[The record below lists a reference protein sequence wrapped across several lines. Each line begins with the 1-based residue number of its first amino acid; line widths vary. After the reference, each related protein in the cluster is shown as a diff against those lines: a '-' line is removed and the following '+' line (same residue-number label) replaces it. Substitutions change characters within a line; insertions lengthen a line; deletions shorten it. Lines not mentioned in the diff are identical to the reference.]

1 MHIPGQIEIDLNQ
14 LERNFKIIQKT
25 VGKSEVAAVVKADA
39 YGLGMSRVARKLKKI
54 GCQHFFVAS
63 LDEGRGLRET
73 LGSKASIYVLAG
85 LGKGENRYYLNYK
98 LTPVLNSLEQLE
110 LLKNLLRSDPK
121 KGFAI
126 NIDTGMNRLGL
137 TNDDFVLAVSELEIM
152 AQNAELVMTHL
163 VESDKPNSKKNAS
176 QLKKFNELA
185 KFLPHAKK
193 SIANSGGIALGKHFH
208 LDLVRPGISLYC
220 AKTLSNRYVTSN
232 TFKITTPI
240 IQIREIKSNE
250 TIGYDSTYKVTKGD
264 RVAIIPCGYADG
276 LHRSLSSKGS
286 LFIDEHEVPI
296 IGRVSMDLAALD
308 ISHIAHEH
316 INIGDEVIISDELRS
331 IERLAKKAET
341 ISYELM
347 TQLGNRWRKIYKN

>member
-1 MHIPGQIEIDLNQ
+1 MQIPGQIQIDLNE
-14 LERNFKIIQKT
+14 LERNFKTIQKA
-25 VGKSEVAAVVKADA
+25 VGRSDVAAVVKADA
-39 YGLGMSRVARKLKKI
+39 YGLGMSRIARKLKKI

-73 LGSKASIYVLAG
+73 LGNKASIYVLAG

-110 LLKNLLRSDPK
+110 SVRSLLRSDPK

-137 TNDDFVLAVSELEIM
+137 ASDDFVLAISELDNLT
-152 AQNAELVMTHL
+152 QNAELVMTHL
-163 VESDKPNSKKNAS
+163 VESDKPNSDKNVL

-193 SIANSGGIALGKHFH
+193 SIANSGGIALGRHFH

-220 AKTLSNRYVTSN
+220 AKTLSNKSATSN

-240 IQIREIKSNE
+240 IQIRDIKNNE
-250 TIGYDSTYKVTKGD
+250 TIGYDSTYKVAKGD

-276 LHRSLSSKGS
+276 LHRSLSSKGT
-286 LFIDEHEVPI
+286 LFIGKHEVPI

-308 ISHIAHEH
+308 ISQIKHEQ
-316 INIGDEVIISDELRS
+316 INIGDEVIISDEFRS
-331 IERLAKKAET
+331 IERLAIAAET